1 MNLQWFSNYGA
12 RTSGGT
18 LAPSSGKW
26 GIRFFLNVLAGHT
39 DVVTM
44 LALQKNSLYVD
55 YNLNDIHFPILL
67 QKIVLRTLEIYLM
80 HTTAQYLFFKN
91 TDSLKP

>member
-1 MNLQWFSNYGA
+1 MGNS
-12 RTSGGT
+12 
-18 LAPSSGKW
+18 
-26 GIRFFLNVLAGHT
+26 FFLNVLAGHT

-67 QKIVLRTLEIYLM
+67 QKEIVLRTLEIYLM
-80 HTTAQYLFFKN
+80 HTTV
-91 TDSLKP
+91 